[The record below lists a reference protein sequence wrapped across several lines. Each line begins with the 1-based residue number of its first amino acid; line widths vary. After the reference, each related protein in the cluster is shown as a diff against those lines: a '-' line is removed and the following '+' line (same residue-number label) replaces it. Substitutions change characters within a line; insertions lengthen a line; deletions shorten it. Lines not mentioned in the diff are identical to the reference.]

1 MEPKMFPEI
10 IELHTTELCN
20 RKCSFCPRGDGY
32 PNLNQNISLED
43 AQILFDKIKEY
54 NYRCKE
60 GEETGNFHITGS
72 GEPTLNPNFVE
83 IVKLFRKNKDIK
95 IKMTT
100 NGDYIGKK
108 DFSWFE
114 YFDEIRISIYDGDD
128 RYEEVKKLTKDYSMV
143 DIRKQYETALTGTFN
158 NCGGWFP
165 VDNIPDKPCFIP
177 FYRLQVDWNLD
188 IRLCCHDWKEKVVV
202 ANLKDDS
209 LHNIWHESFR
219 EYREELIKNNRKN
232 ISPCNK
238 CNVNGTLNIYTKRE
252 SGKQHFNFFKD
263 YYDKF

>member
-1 MEPKMFPEI
+1 MLDYLICDNSSKIYRPHGKFGKYQPFAFAFA
-10 IELHTTELCN
+10 ELCQ
-20 RKCSFCPRGDGY
+20 FY
-32 PNLNQNISLED
+32 
-43 AQILFDKIKEY
+43 
-54 NYRCKE
+54 
-60 GEETGNFHITGS
+60 IT
-72 GEPTLNPNFVE
+72 NE
-83 IVKLFRKNKDIK
+83 I
-95 IKMTT
+95 
-100 NGDYIGKK
+100 KK
-108 DFSWFE
+108 DDGE
-114 YFDEIRISIYDGDD
+114 LLYDGDD
-128 RYEEVKKLTKDYSMV
+128 RYEEVKKLTEDYSMV

-238 CNVNGTLNIYTKRE
+238 CNVNGTVNIYTKRE